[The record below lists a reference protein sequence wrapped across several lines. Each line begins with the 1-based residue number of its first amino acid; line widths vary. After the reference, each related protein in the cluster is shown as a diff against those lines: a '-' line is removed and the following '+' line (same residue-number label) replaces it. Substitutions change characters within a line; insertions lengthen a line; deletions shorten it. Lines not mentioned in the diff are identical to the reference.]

1 MGRKKKRNI
10 AAEISM
16 ILLLLI
22 IIFPLYFM
30 AANSLKTHEEY
41 VVNMTGL
48 PREFTVQNY
57 VEAFQGK
64 PFGQW
69 IWNSFF
75 LTVAATLVTAAAAL
89 LCGYAFAKMEF
100 KGKNFLFQCIIPL
113 MSVPPV
119 AMIIP
124 QFRLI
129 KVMGLVNTRASVIL
143 IYVGIMLPM
152 TIYLMRNFMKTV
164 PDSLIDAARIDG
176 CSSLKALFKIM
187 IPLCIPAVITSSLV
201 NIVWVWNELLIS
213 LVFLQKES
221 LRTLMVGITLF
232 KGRFTLNIPVIMAGL
247 VIATVPIV
255 LVYIFA
261 QKYLIEGML
270 AGSVKE

>member
-1 MGRKKKRNI
+1 M
-10 AAEISM
+10 
-16 ILLLLI
+16 
-22 IIFPLYFM
+22 
-30 AANSLKTHEEY
+30 
-41 VVNMTGL
+41 
-48 PREFTVQNY
+48 
-57 VEAFQGK
+57 
-64 PFGQW
+64 
-69 IWNSFF
+69 
-75 LTVAATLVTAAAAL
+75 
-89 LCGYAFAKMEF
+89 
-100 KGKNFLFQCIIPL
+100 
-113 MSVPPV
+113 
-119 AMIIP
+119 
-124 QFRLI
+124 I

-176 CSSLKALFKIM
+176 CSSLKALYKIM
-187 IPLCIPAVITSSLV
+187 IPLCIPALITSSLV

-247 VIATVPIV
+247 VIATIPVV

-261 QKYLIEGML
+261 QKHLVEGML

>member
-1 MGRKKKRNI
+1 MKRKRGGGT
-10 AAEISM
+10 ASQLLM
-16 ILLLLI
+16 ILLVVI

-30 AANSLKTHEEY
+30 TVNSFKTHEEY
-41 VVNMTGL
+41 VNNMIGV
-48 PREFTVQNY
+48 PRTFTLQNY

-69 IWNSFF
+69 FFNSLI
-75 LTVAATLVTAAAAL
+75 LTLSAALVTGAIAL
-89 LCGYAFAKMEF
+89 LAGYAFAKMKF
-100 KGKNFLFQCIIPL
+100 KGRELLFGMIVPL

-124 QFRLI
+124 QFRII
-129 KVMGLVNTRASVIL
+129 KIMGLVNTRVSVIL

-152 TIYLMRNFMKTV
+152 TVYLMRNFMKTV
-164 PDSLIDAARIDG
+164 PDSLLDAAKIDG
-176 CSSLKALFKIM
+176 CNSRKALLFIM
-187 IPLCIPAVITSSLV
+187 VPLSVPALITSSLV

-255 LVYIFA
+255 VIYIFA
-261 QKYLIEGML
+261 QKYLVEGML

>member
-1 MGRKKKRNI
+1 MKRRRSGGI
-10 AAEISM
+10 VSQLLM
-16 ILLLLI
+16 ILLVI
-22 IIFPLYFM
+22 VIIFPLYFM
-30 AANSLKTHEEY
+30 TVNSFKPHEEY
-41 VVNMTGL
+41 VNNMIGI
-48 PREFTVQNY
+48 PRAFTIQNY

-69 IWNSFF
+69 FMNSLI
-75 LTVAATLVTAAAAL
+75 LTVAAVLLTGIIAL
-89 LCGYAFAKMEF
+89 LSGYAFAKMKF
-100 KGKNFLFQCIIPL
+100 KGRELLFGMIVPL

-124 QFRLI
+124 QFRII
-129 KVMGLVNTRASVIL
+129 KIMGLVNTRVSVIL

-164 PDSLIDAARIDG
+164 PDSLLDAARIDG
-176 CSSLKALFKIM
+176 CNSRKALFFIM
-187 IPLCIPAVITSSLV
+187 IPLSVPALITSSLV

-247 VIATVPIV
+247 VIATVPIIII
-255 LVYIFA
+255 YIFA
-261 QKYLIEGML
+261 QKYLVEGML

>member
-1 MGRKKKRNI
+1 MKRRRSGGI
-10 AAEISM
+10 VSQLLM
-16 ILLLLI
+16 ILLVI
-22 IIFPLYFM
+22 VIIFPLYFM
-30 AANSLKTHEEY
+30 TVNSFKPHEEY
-41 VVNMTGL
+41 VNNMIGI
-48 PREFTVQNY
+48 PRAFTIQNY

-69 IWNSFF
+69 FMNSLI
-75 LTVAATLVTAAAAL
+75 LTVAAVLLTGIIAL
-89 LCGYAFAKMEF
+89 LSGYAFAKMKF
-100 KGKNFLFQCIIPL
+100 KGRELLFGMIVPL

-124 QFRLI
+124 QFRII
-129 KVMGLVNTRASVIL
+129 KIMGLVNTRVSVIL

-164 PDSLIDAARIDG
+164 PDSLLDAARIDG
-176 CSSLKALFKIM
+176 CNSRKALFFIM
-187 IPLCIPAVITSSLV
+187 IPLSVPALITSSLV

-232 KGRFTLNIPVIMAGL
+232 KGRFTLNIPVVMAGL
-247 VIATVPIV
+247 VIATVPIIII
-255 LVYIFA
+255 YIFA
-261 QKYLIEGML
+261 QKYLVEGML